1 MRALYKITACLPL
14 KNQSAKHKQVKDC
27 MAPNG
32 FSEKYNV
39 DELVL
44 DTVNVNKFEENA

>member
-1 MRALYKITACLPL
+1 MFTFKSE
-14 KNQSAKHKQVKDC
+14 SAKHKQVKDC

-32 FSEKYNV
+32 FSEKYHV

-44 DTVNVNKFEENA
+44 KNKDKCQRV